1 MVKIE
6 QQDDVVVFI
15 VEGWHKI
22 WSLRSELRIPRAH
35 IKSAWRDARASHARG
50 LRMPG
55 THVPG
60 FLKAGTFYLDGFF
73 DNKPSFIDV
82 RHDENTIVVDL
93 ADEQFNRLII
103 EVENPDEAVAVLNR
117 LAAPAA
123 G

>member
-6 QQDDVVVFI
+6 QQGDTVVFT
-15 VEGWHKI
+15 VEGWHKL
-22 WSLRSELRIPRAH
+22 WALRSELRIPQAN
-35 IKSAWRDARASHARG
+35 IKGARRDAEASHAFG

-55 THVPG
+55 TNVPG

-73 DNKPSFIDV
+73 DAKPSFIDV

-103 EVENPDEAVAVLNR
+103 EVEDPDAALAMLTR
-117 LAAPAA
+117 LAAPAS
-123 G
+123 